1 MSAPTKKKRYCC
13 VCKKA
18 HPGTPHCP
26 CKTMVAPRLPPPP
39 ITQKPKPGQVREYY
53 HLDEVAFFAWKAL
66 KQYGLGP
73 FTIKQVVGALR
84 CKRLYDDRTVFNSD
98 IKGCVVRR
106 QQTMVHKIEL
116 PDIISYM
123 KEKYG

>member
-1 MSAPTKKKRYCC
+1 
-13 VCKKA
+13 
-18 HPGTPHCP
+18 
-26 CKTMVAPRLPPPP
+26 MVAPRLPPPP

>member
-98 IKGCVVRR
+98 IKGCVVA
-106 QQTMVHKIEL
+106 
-116 PDIISYM
+116 S
-123 KEKYG
+123 